1 MKSKISRIYVLTL
14 IMTGCLLMSAG
25 SALGYITETW
35 EKDFDVKPGGNLY
48 VESDLGAIYIE
59 TNSDNKV
66 KIQVTARIDTRSEN
80 KAKDILEDFNID
92 FEQKGDDVTVFA
104 EYKRRRSWSLWGNSN
119 RNLRIEYYISVPR
132 EYNIDLYTAGGSIE
146 VDDLTGE
153 VRVETSGGSLHFEGI
168 NGPVEGKTS
177 GGSISLESCTGD
189 VDVKTS
195 GGSISIGEVKGDVEA
210 HTSGGSI
217 QVDEVYGLLN
227 AKTSGGSITA
237 RIEGQPDEECRLS
250 TSGGSITVYLE
261 RDINVDI
268 DAKTS
273 AGYVDTDFPVTVRGK
288 IRKSSLR
295 GKINDGGPELYL
307 RTSAGN
313 ININEI

>member
-14 IMTGCLLMSAG
+14 MMTGCLLMSAG

-66 KIQVTARIDTRSEN
+66 KI
-80 KAKDILEDFNID
+80 
-92 FEQKGDDVTVFA
+92 FA

-119 RNLRIEYYISVPR
+119 RNLRIEYYISVPK

-146 VDDLTGE
+146 VDDLNGE